1 MISLSTSSTYLQE
14 PQLRNHAGA
23 GPIPTKLLQ
32 CPACESE
39 FALAPAA
46 LVCRQGHAFPYQGN
60 VIDLSAAQELDRIQQ
75 RSKQSF
81 QVEWGRYYPDLGW
94 KQERL
99 AHETD
104 LFLRYTKAMPNFF
117 SDKIIIDA
125 GCGNG
130 RYINIVNKISSSPPR
145 LIIGVDVSDA
155 VFVAAKNCS
164 IFDNVLLIKS
174 DLNLLPKIL
183 KQPVDYIYSIGVLH
197 HTPDAER
204 AFGNLARCIKVRGFL
219 STALYGKGNPI
230 LYRTNFFLR
239 NRVFHKLP
247 HWLTYYLCLLMVV
260 PCQIFRVKFFG
271 PWMLDLVN
279 RFVFVSPDAHNMYD
293 AYTAGWTSFHE
304 RAEVEQ
310 WYQNSGFECVV
321 EPVLN
326 HTCLYSIGRRLK
338 DPVPSFPSGC

>member
-1 MISLSTSSTYLQE
+1 M
-14 PQLRNHAGA
+14 R
-23 GPIPTKLLQ
+23 
-32 CPACESE
+32 CPACGSE

-46 LVCRQGHAFPYQGN
+46 LVCPLGHAFPYHGN
-60 VIDLSAAQELDRIQQ
+60 MIDLSAAQEIDRVQE

-81 QVEWGRYYPDLGW
+81 EVEWSRYYPDLGW
-94 KQERL
+94 NEETIAQ
-99 AHETD
+99 ETD

-130 RYINIVNKISSSPPR
+130 RYINIVNQISSPPPK
-145 LIIGVDVSDA
+145 LIVGVDVSDA
-155 VFVAAKNCS
+155 IVVAAKNCS
-164 IFDNVLLIKS
+164 AFHNVLLIKS

-204 AFGNLARCIKVRGFL
+204 AFANLARCVKAKGFL
-219 STALYGKGNPI
+219 SMALYGKGNPV

-239 NRVFHKLP
+239 NRLFHKLP
-247 HWLTYYLCLLMVV
+247 HWLTYYLCWLMAV
-260 PCQIFRVKFFG
+260 PCQIFRVKFVG

-293 AYTAGWTSFHE
+293 AYSAGWTSFHE

-310 WYQNSGFECVV
+310 WYRNGGFECVV

-326 HTCLYSIGRRLK
+326 DTCLYAIGRKVK
-338 DPVPSFPSGC
+338 DPVPSVPFTH